1 MEIVDPYEALVVDDL
16 AVVALDGYDVIVFL
30 VVGIV
35 VALQT
40 HSHVSVAVVIV
51 VEVDVDAVVAEV
63 ESNNEIIISYDLLS
77 TDYIYT
83 FFRIGTFDIK
93 IYRL

>member
-51 VEVDVDAVVAEV
+51 VVVEVDVDAVVAEV

-77 TDYIYT
+77 TDYEKHLHV
-83 FFRIGTFDIK
+83 FQNRIF
-93 IYRL
+93 